1 VEWRT
6 INQFLKSFFSL
17 TGWAANPTRVTSL
30 TATRVCNPTLQPP
43 PLSLPAPHIEGGG
56 GLFPQSLPARY
67 PTPVCHCTG
76 KIPGLPAM
84 PTFGQAHLG
93 HLPSLCYPGSPVGAC
108 RVASVLLWP
117 ATCSTHRCTACH
129 CCRAARAELLADNVP
144 AALDASVAFCMCR
157 LGSSGRLV
165 AHGPPAMLL
174 RQANGDKSLA
184 RAAPSMSAARRIWL
198 LTPPAARLTHP
209 CLLHHARVSDES
221 AARSPQNSLALVYK
235 NGRA

>member
-1 VEWRT
+1 M
-6 INQFLKSFFSL
+6 L
-17 TGWAANPTRVTSL
+17 
-30 TATRVCNPTLQPP
+30 
-43 PLSLPAPHIEGGG
+43 
-56 GLFPQSLPARY
+56 
-67 PTPVCHCTG
+67 
-76 KIPGLPAM
+76 
-84 PTFGQAHLG
+84 TFGQAHPG

-108 RVASVLLWP
+108 RVASVLLRP

-209 CLLHHARVSDES
+209 CLLHHARVSDEELVARPRAS